1 MNHQRAA
8 VYARV
13 STADQ
18 SYQSQLS
25 DLRALAAQRGLE
37 IIDTYTDT
45 ISGTKAKRPGLNR
58 LLDDARRGRFDVLL
72 IWSFDR
78 LARSVRH
85 LLETLD
91 ELNRLNIQFVSFRES
106 IDTGGPLG
114 RAIVVIIG
122 AIAELERS
130 LIVERV
136 RCGMRRARLE
146 GRQIG
151 RRPLEIDRVAVLG
164 QRAAGRSLGQIA
176 KAFGISR
183 ATVSRVIKT
192 NAHLLI
198 PADPD
203 AAVVPN

>member
-1 MNHQRAA
+1 MSRCAI
-8 VYARV
+8 YARV
-13 STADQ
+13 STNDQ
-18 SYQSQLS
+18 SCQPQLS

-37 IIDTYTDT
+37 IIDIYTDI

-91 ELNRLNIQFVSFRES
+91 ELNRLSIQFVSFRES

-151 RRPLEIDRVAVLG
+151 RKPLEIDHAAVLG

-183 ATVSRVIKT
+183 ATVSRVVKA
-192 NAHLLI
+192 NAHLLETG
-198 PADPD
+198 DPD
-203 AAVVPN
+203 VAALGA